1 MWALALLLAATCPK
15 VQHPALTAFSAD
27 GQVRLAI
34 VPEGAPLLSGTAGA
48 SVELL
53 PIENARTATLA
64 AILEQ
69 SGELAC
75 GATIA
80 VSRADLR
87 SPVDLDPLDA
97 PLHEVVLAPH
107 RGVMSEGAAQ
117 EARLARIF
125 DLATFKSADA
135 ARLPLHL
142 EDARV
147 VRVPGGSALSLAIEG
162 GAFGVVDRVFG
173 PVVRLN
179 EAATST
185 TPIDPAPSFL
195 FSPSTAARI
204 ELDDREGSLRAGD
217 RVQASS
223 SRYGAIDRALVASP
237 HAPYDP
243 GDVAGRFFVAHGLAL
258 GLPSLSLGFSMLT
271 QQPECNV
278 LCNPRDQPIPGD
290 RAFLARFLARDD
302 ASIARASARLNT
314 SELLLIAGAFTSVLL
329 PTARRG
335 VISRLEILEDVLI
348 IGEGVLVGLT
358 TPVTLQTRFG
368 RARPLI
374 FRPNAPQ
381 GNAGRDAVGAPFVA
395 VRTSAA
401 SAASTAAI
409 TLLFVEE
416 AGPGWVVPAI
426 LGFGALTTYVAYSE
440 LDAGRAFP
448 SDIPLA
454 VINGFTA
461 GAGVVLW
468 NRIFWRG
475 WPGDTSRGDLPLRLR
490 GIDLRFANDVAI
502 ATLSGEL

>member
-1 MWALALLLAATCPK
+1 MWALALLLVATCPK
-15 VQHPALTAFSAD
+15 VQHPALTAFAD
-27 GQVRLAI
+27 DAGAHLAI
-34 VPEGAPLLSGTAGA
+34 VPEGSPLLEGSLEGTV
-48 SVELL
+48 SLYPVT
-53 PIENARTATLA
+53 NAATATLA
-64 AILEQ
+64 AILDT
-69 SGELAC
+69 SGELVCSAS
-75 GATIA
+75 IS
-80 VSRADLR
+80 VSIEKLR
-87 SPVDLDPLDA
+87 SPVDFDPVDA

-107 RGVMSEGAAQ
+107 RGVMSAGADR
-117 EARLARIF
+117 EARMGRIY
-125 DLATFKSADA
+125 DLATFKSPDS

-142 EDARV
+142 TEPRV
-147 VRVPGGSALSLAIEG
+147 VSVAGGAALSLAIEG

-185 TPIDPAPSFL
+185 TPIELPPSIF
-195 FSPSTAARI
+195 FSPSTVARM
-204 ELDDREGSLRAGD
+204 ELDDREGTLAAGD
-217 RVQASS
+217 RVRAS
-223 SRYGAIDRALVASP
+223 RPGYGAIDRPLLASKY
-237 HAPYDP
+237 APYDS
-243 GDVAGRFFVAHGLAL
+243 GDVAGRFFLAHGLAL
-258 GLPSLSLGFSMLT
+258 GLPSASLGFSLLT
-271 QQPECNV
+271 SEPGCEV
-278 LCNPRDQPIPGD
+278 LCNPRDQPFPGD

-314 SELLLIAGAFTSVLL
+314 AELLLIAGAFTSVLL

-335 VISRLEILEDVLI
+335 FLSRLEILEDAMV

-358 TPVTLQTRFG
+358 TPMTLQTRFG

-374 FRPNAPQ
+374 FRPKAPE
-381 GNAGRDAVGAPFVA
+381 GNKGRDAVGAPFVA

-401 SAASTAAI
+401 AAASTSAI

-426 LGFGALTTYVAYSE
+426 LGFAALTTYVAYSE